1 MWSTSYWR
9 KGSGHEFKFYES
21 KEEANKIYDKIN
33 ATAKLLCYGRK
44 IEKSFGSSKLLKSV
58 KQYWEVNMQLDE
70 LMKSIEENHTMQV
83 SFRWSVSY
91 HWGRTGHHFSSY
103 DSEIDA
109 RKALKKIPL
118 FATKI
123 LFFGR
128 DIIESS
134 APFCLFYLWEQS
146 VKQYSELCL
155 SVMEHQDTLANSLYN
170 YPIELKHVSQQW
182 LEECSS
188 PASPSSLVSSV
199 DSDTIL
205 GDSLPL
211 VFYF

>member
-1 MWSTSYWR
+1 MWSTCHWR

-21 KEEANKIYDKIN
+21 KEEADKVYEKLS
-33 ATAKLLCYGRK
+33 AVAKLLCYGRK
-44 IEKSFGSSKLLKSV
+44 VQKSSGCGKTLKAV

-70 LMKSIEENHTMQV
+70 LTKSIEEHFIIQAT
-83 SFRWSVSY
+83 SRWSVSY

-103 DSEIDA
+103 DSESEA
-109 RKALKKIPL
+109 RKAYKKITP

-128 DIIESS
+128 EIIETS
-134 APFCLFYLWEQS
+134 APFCLFYLWELS

-155 SVMEHQDTLANSLYN
+155 SVMEHQDTLAHSLYN
-170 YPIELKHVSQQW
+170 YPIELKQVNQW

-199 DSDTIL
+199 ESDTIL